1 MDNYSDIP
9 GEGSKMLLNRDGSIW
24 WSRVGGIYPLIVGW
38 KLQECSSNVLLD
50 DFQLWFFRRAM
61 RDGLIDTTLLGE
73 YSALPAHLKKP
84 AIMSISRSSALE

>member
-1 MDNYSDIP
+1 VLDDRECSV
-9 GEGSKMLLNRDGSIW
+9 L
-24 WSRVGGIYPLIVGW
+24 WSRVVLIYPLIVGW

-84 AIMSISRSSALE
+84 AIMSISRSSAFE